1 MMLGRIGWS
10 IGHERAAA
18 CSAVKAT
25 RFAGDPNK
33 VRVGLDRLRSL
44 PHSAAMIDAL
54 LRGRLPPRAFP
65 HANLDR
71 GARGQGR
78 TVNQQGCGLD

>member
-1 MMLGRIGWS
+1 MDWAVCSGDTIRLS

-33 VRVGLDRLRSL
+33 FGSALIQKSL
-44 PHSAAMIDAL
+44 CLTDTH
-54 LRGRLPPRAFP
+54 
-65 HANLDR
+65 
-71 GARGQGR
+71 
-78 TVNQQGCGLD
+78 VNQLSKHG